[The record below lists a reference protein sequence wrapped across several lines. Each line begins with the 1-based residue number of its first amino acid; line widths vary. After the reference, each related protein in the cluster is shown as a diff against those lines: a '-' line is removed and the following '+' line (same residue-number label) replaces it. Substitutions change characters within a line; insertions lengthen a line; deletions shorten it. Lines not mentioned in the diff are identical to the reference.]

1 MEFFEC
7 SKACFRVVALSLSV
21 AVLPIAQL
29 PCSAGQPRV
38 PHALR
43 QAQRIDQGVGGQM
56 DLGKRDVG
64 IFFPAVEPPGRPGTN
79 D

>member
-7 SKACFRVVALSLSV
+7 GKACFRMAALSLSV
-21 AVLPIAQL
+21 AVLAIDQL
-29 PCSAGQPRV
+29 PCSGCQPRL
-38 PHALR
+38 PHAR
-43 QAQRIDQGVGGQM
+43 GQAQRIEQGVGGQM